1 MEKTLLDF
9 GFEKN
14 GLYSWNKD
22 NFSIVI
28 YFDGLTITNDES
40 GEVLYDGLVP
50 HGQKNEMDLIE
61 HYTKLKIMNE
71 RINNLL
77 STTKSSRIFSNTSL
91 YLSNLLI
98 NYFTYNTTTEEE
110 VCKKLNIDKQTLELY
125 LSGTYDFKLTEIAK
139 ISILVNKTICIK

>member
-28 YFDGLTITNDES
+28 YFDGLTITNDET

-50 HGQKNEMDLIE
+50 HTQKDEMDLIE

-77 STTKSSRIFSNTSL
+77 LTTKSSRIFSNTSL

-110 VCKKLNIDKQTLELY
+110 ICKKLNIDKQTLKLY